1 MKLFLLILFAAVGL
15 SAQGLEFFVHTPGQT
30 ADGPALGSTYD
41 FPDTDIG
48 ANSSVVLR
56 LKNTSTTQ
64 VYLVRTV
71 FVSDPNFSLDGATL
85 DECLAANGFE
95 DLTVSFVPQAT
106 GAASTPVEIGYVA
119 YPASTGCPSSPPQN
133 VQVETLATLNGNGIA
148 ATLTVSVAL
157 NGNTNPIDAGSTIAF
172 GEVPVGN
179 TDTAAITVQ
188 NSSSLTLPLA
198 TPAVVAA
205 VFSQPPYTIGSVANW
220 PTSLAPGASVSF
232 TLVFAP
238 TQQALVTASL
248 TIGSRSYPLTGIG
261 VPGEGLSSLLVS
273 YTLPTGVHYTITP
286 ASPVAFG
293 SALTGSSS
301 TYIFTISNPATNIDP
316 QTISTISLSGSGFSL
331 TNLPALPVTVQ
342 PGGTTTF
349 SVVFAPTQ
357 AGAASATLAIGTLQ
371 YSLTGTVTAPALN
384 PTFQFTP
391 QTPVSDQQAQLSIQ
405 IHPSPPTLV
414 PYIGTLTMT
423 FASSVTGVT
432 SDPAIVFV
440 STGGTNTNVTFA
452 AGATTGTFPDGTSSV
467 TFQTGTTA
475 GTLTFNLSFADGES
489 DPKSIEIVPQTVQ
502 ILSASATAQS
512 PYAVISLSAF
522 DNTYSATKVVFNFY
536 SATGA
541 SLTPGG
547 ITYDGTQA
555 FNNYFFTNNQAG
567 GAFNLQAQFPVTGDI
582 TTIAAADVTIQNSS
596 GQSQT
601 QHMTF

>member
-1 MKLFLLILFAAVGL
+1 VKPLLLILFAAIGL
-15 SAQGLEFFVHTPGQT
+15 HAQGLEFFVHTPGQT

-41 FPDTDIG
+41 FPDTDVG
-48 ANSSVVLR
+48 ANSTVVLR

-71 FVSDPNFSLDGATL
+71 FVSDPNFSLDGSTL

-95 DLTVSFVPQAT
+95 DLTVSFAPQAT
-106 GAASTPVEIGYVA
+106 GAASTPVEIGYVS

-133 VQVETLATLNGNGIA
+133 VQVETLATLNGNGIS
-148 ATLTVSVAL
+148 ATLTVSLAL
-157 NGNTNPIDAGSTIAF
+157 NGNTSPINSGTTIAF

-179 TDTAAITVQ
+179 TDTATITVQ

-198 TPAVVAA
+198 TPAIAAA
-205 VFSQPPYTIGSVANW
+205 VFSQPPYSLGSLTNW
-220 PTSLAPGASVSF
+220 PSSLAPGGSASF
-232 TLVFAP
+232 TLAFAP

-261 VPGEGLSSLLVS
+261 VPGEGLTSLIVS

-286 ASPVAFG
+286 ASPVSFG

-331 TNLPALPVTVQ
+331 TGLPALPVTLQ
-342 PGGTTTF
+342 PGGAAATF

-371 YSLTGTVTAPALN
+371 YSLTGTVTTPSLN

-391 QTPVSDQQAQLSIQ
+391 QTPVSDQQAQLSFQ
-405 IHPSPPTLV
+405 LPSAAQATS
-414 PYIGTLTMT
+414 IGTLTMS
-423 FASSVTGVT
+423 FASSVSGVT

-440 STGGTNTNVTFA
+440 STGGLNTNVTFA
-452 AGATTGTFPDGTSSV
+452 SGSTTGTFPDGTSSV

-489 DPKSIEIVPQTVQ
+489 YSKSIELVPETVQ
-502 ILSASATAQS
+502 ILSASATAQD
-512 PYAVISLSAF
+512 PYIVVSLSAF

-536 SATGA
+536 DTTGA
-541 SLTPGG
+541 SITPNG

-567 GAFNLQAQFPVTGDI
+567 GAFNLQAQFPVTGTI
-582 TTIAAADVTIQNSS
+582 TNIAAADVTIQNSA